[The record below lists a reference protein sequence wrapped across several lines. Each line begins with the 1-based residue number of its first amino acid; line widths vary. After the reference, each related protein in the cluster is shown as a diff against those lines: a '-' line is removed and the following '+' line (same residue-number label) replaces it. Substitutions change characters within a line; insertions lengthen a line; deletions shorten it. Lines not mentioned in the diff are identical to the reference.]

1 MKRKIKKK
9 DPKQNRFNEGNIT
22 VNDGFQLDTVEE
34 EVSNGDVARDEALAN
49 DDSNKTERKNC
60 DGKIVTD
67 V

>member
-34 EVSNGDVARDEALAN
+34 EVKNGDVARDEALAN
-49 DDSNKTERKNC
+49 DDSNKTERKNR